1 MIRHHIAQ
9 TAAALLIA
17 SAYINPAHAQVPVGD
32 GAHIGMQ
39 IQQWSE
45 NLVQWGNDANRWIG
59 DFESQVR
66 GQLTALTNP
75 YDTKAKQFDADLQK
89 IVDQL
94 KESNKCD
101 SIKFDASKQLCT
113 QIKDLEVKKAQI
125 YVDALKAAKKDLE
138 EVNEKIATHN
148 QTATQGSG
156 AAAAA
161 SITGASSN
169 ESGKAQTQ
177 EQDVVISQT
186 KLAQNLKDAEA
197 NIEAVDKQIALLK
210 GVRVEIA
217 RAQIEGK
224 QPGLFGKLLSAG
236 SVALALTADEKR
248 YKADIE
254 AIKATSAT
262 GNKY

>member
-1 MIRHHIAQ
+1 
-9 TAAALLIA
+9 
-17 SAYINPAHAQVPVGD
+17 
-32 GAHIGMQ
+32 
-39 IQQWSE
+39 
-45 NLVQWGNDANRWIG
+45 
-59 DFESQVR
+59 
-66 GQLTALTNP
+66 
-75 YDTKAKQFDADLQK
+75 
-89 IVDQL
+89 
-94 KESNKCD
+94 
-101 SIKFDASKQLCT
+101 
-113 QIKDLEVKKAQI
+113 
-125 YVDALKAAKKDLE
+125 LE

-217 RAQIEGK
+217 RAQLEGK

-236 SVALALTADEKR
+236 SVALALTADEKI
-248 YKADIE
+248 YKDKID